1 MASLS
6 QMFPSVT
13 RALSAVRSIFT
24 KSVDS
29 GNEDVAAPESGAQV
43 PLAET
48 VIPNY
53 PILETLPGEQV
64 ELDQAHS
71 PASDDPFSIL
81 GLYEAWV
88 ELEERVRQAQNELQA
103 ILATREE
110 AAILRKKAQE
120 VLNEGEAI
128 RAEAQRISE
137 AAWKAFD
144 RGFAVNT
151 KGLPNRWETVREID
165 QAMKSYSALQ
175 RATHQ
180 EAWQEADRTR
190 QRATNELLKVLSTL
204 NTAMAQADRELKEA
218 TNLPALAASLS

>member
-29 GNEDVAAPESGAQV
+29 GNEDVTAPESGAQA

-144 RGFAVNT
+144 RGVAVNT
-151 KGLPNRWETVREID
+151 
-165 QAMKSYSALQ
+165 
-175 RATHQ
+175 
-180 EAWQEADRTR
+180 
-190 QRATNELLKVLSTL
+190 
-204 NTAMAQADRELKEA
+204 
-218 TNLPALAASLS
+218 